1 MPTLNKEAFYNRS
14 LERALKILCVFNAD
28 RQALTLSQLSQIL
41 DLPKATVL
49 RLCST
54 LIKYDFLGYNQQS
67 KQYSLGLKLFE
78 LGGIVLSSFSIRRV
92 ASPYLIQLQS
102 KLSKT
107 VFLGI
112 LQDNELVYIDKK
124 EDLMN
129 PIRFGS
135 QIGQHRPPYFGMIG
149 QTLMAFLTDSEVNR
163 LLQKIPLTP
172 ATKKSITNEKE
183 FKERLAKIRKQG
195 FVVDE
200 GEGIDGITGVAAP
213 IRDFTNKVVAG
224 VGVGFISSSEDSKG
238 LEKII
243 KDVLRTAQT
252 ISQELGYLGRRPA
265 LSSRKSEKFQK
276 PRGISSDRLRIPQER
291 EET

>member
-41 DLPKATVL
+41 NLPKATVL

-265 LSSRKSEKFQK
+265 LSSTKSEKFQR
-276 PRGISSDRLRIPQER
+276 PRGISSDRLRIPQEKG
-291 EET
+291 ET